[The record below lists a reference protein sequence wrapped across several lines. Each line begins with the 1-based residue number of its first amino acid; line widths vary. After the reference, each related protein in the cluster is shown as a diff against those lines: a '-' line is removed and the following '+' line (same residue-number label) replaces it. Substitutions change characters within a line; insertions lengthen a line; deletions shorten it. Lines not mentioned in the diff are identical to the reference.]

1 MKKIMLKVALQIGQK
16 KLTKKV
22 ICHGH
27 ILIVILMVKKLL
39 DRFTKNDC
47 KSQVKKNLGS
57 KK

>member
-1 MKKIMLKVALQIGQK
+1 MLKVALQIGQK

-47 KSQVKKNLGS
+47 KSQVKKNLRS

>member
-1 MKKIMLKVALQIGQK
+1 MLKVALQIGQK

-22 ICHGH
+22 ICHGY